1 MKIEIT
7 CNSCGMI
14 NRNEVP
20 IPAKEQ
26 GLVMTCLS
34 CEYIL
39 ASFYSDESLMGK
51 HIADQMKHI
60 PNHKKAIK
68 S

>member
-1 MKIEIT
+1 LKVEIV

-20 IPAKEQ
+20 IPSKDQ
-26 GLVMTCLS
+26 GLMMTCLN
-34 CEYIL
+34 CQNIL

-51 HIADQMKHI
+51 HITDQMKHLT
-60 PNHKKAIK
+60 NEKKVIK
-68 S
+68 N